1 MGAGYQ
7 LSHLEVV
14 NAITKVARPVMA
26 IALGKIITVE
36 EMPHFQDDIRLGV
49 IEVMKHYKHDLGSI
63 EALATWPPVIR
74 DAEERA
80 RLVFIALVLNL
91 YN

>member
-1 MGAGYQ
+1 MAYQ
-7 LSHLEVV
+7 LSHLEIVK
-14 NAITKVARPVMA
+14 AITKVCVPVMV
-26 IALGKIITVE
+26 IALGKIIETGAE
-36 EMPHFQDDIRLGV
+36 DQFRDEIRQGV